1 MMNEN
6 DLDAVTRNCEKAQNR
21 IAKAYEIARYHVYEL
36 AYLLSDAALDRE
48 KTLGEEFFAAY
59 KEVRRRLYSAEG
71 SQTAPHSELAGAL
84 ASFCSA
90 VCDICAERGR
100 PLSPVELA
108 ETESEPENS
117 KIAYMRNS
125 VSDEAYRIF
134 STAVKNASVVYPE
147 SFAAVCEEVYYG
159 RTGYCILPYETSEEG
174 TLSGFTRLIRKY
186 ELCPNMVCSV
196 PTEQGVTRFVLLGRG
211 QYASAY
217 SVRCKRR
224 YLRTTVFA
232 AEQAAFSRLC
242 GVAGEL
248 KAVIR
253 KTESIPVAWNDGR
266 YAITVT
272 FELPDSAISPFLLYL
287 ALEMPE
293 CDGTAVYAEI

>member
-1 MMNEN
+1 MNEN
-6 DLDAVTRNCEKAQNR
+6 DLDAVTLNCENAQNR

-36 AYLLSDAALDRE
+36 AYLLSDAALDGDQA
-48 KTLGEEFFAAY
+48 LGEDFFAAY
-59 KEVRRRLYSAEG
+59 KEVRRRMSEGATPQSA
-71 SQTAPHSELAGAL
+71 LAGAL

-100 PLSPVELA
+100 PIFPVELT

-125 VSDEAYRIF
+125 VSDEAYRAF
-134 STAVKNASVVYPE
+134 SEAVGNASVVYPE

-159 RTGYCILPYETSEEG
+159 RTGYCILPYETSDEG

-186 ELCPNMVCSV
+186 ELCPNMICSV

-232 AEQAAFSRLC
+232 AEQTAFSRLC

-253 KTESIPVAWNDGR
+253 KTESVPVSWNDGR